1 METLDFLFPNVDE
14 EEDAGQPGPDG
25 SSASVASAT
34 SSHIVVTTL
43 SGECATLSYNP
54 NKTIL
59 DLKKEIEKEL
69 KTPCDKQRLL
79 YQNTELKVCTVLLI
93 FMITVQTT
101 HKVVNTLIFS
111 N

>member
-14 EEDAGQPGPDG
+14 EEDAGVDG

-93 FMITVQTT
+93 FMITVQTIYY
-101 HKVVNTLIFS
+101 KVVNGLIFS